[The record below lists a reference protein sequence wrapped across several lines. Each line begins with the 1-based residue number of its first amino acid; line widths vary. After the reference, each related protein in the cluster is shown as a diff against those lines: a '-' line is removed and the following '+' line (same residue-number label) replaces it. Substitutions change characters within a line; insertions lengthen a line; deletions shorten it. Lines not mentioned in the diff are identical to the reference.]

1 MNQKEFENLFET
13 TVGTCRSLLVT
24 KGAEYAGSVDR
35 LANFKR
41 GSGDAGVSP
50 LQVALIYWS
59 KHVDSIKTYIR
70 NDAAGVKQV
79 LSEPIEG
86 RFDDAINYLILM
98 KALVVEGGVKVPVR
112 SLSDER
118 ILSELRHGGYPDT
131 ISNFN
136 KGVK

>member
-1 MNQKEFENLFET
+1 MNQKDFENLFEK
-13 TVGTCRSLLVT
+13 TVAECRSLLVV
-24 KGAEYAGSVDR
+24 KGGEYAGSADR

-41 GSGDAGVSP
+41 GSVDAGVSP
-50 LQVALIYWS
+50 LQTALIYWS

-98 KALVVEGGVKVPVR
+98 KALVVESSASASVDEESLYPKV
-112 SLSDER
+112 
-118 ILSELRHGGYPDT
+118 
-131 ISNFN
+131 FN
-136 KGVK
+136 SARNREDHP